1 MTLIAKPIV
10 KNHSWIVTNGHEKV
24 GNVHYSSGG
33 YIVKLGNKLSSFDST
48 KAIENIVAIKFER
61 PPQKKKQALAY
72 AMWPTDSSKTYNDI
86 FDIKR
91 KLHLYTKT
99 KKSKC
104 YHAAGWFRIKM
115 NDEWQSV
122 FCPKY
127 IFIQRYPYDGPF
139 LSKELAEKE

>member
-10 KNHSWIVTNGHEKV
+10 KNHSWIVTNGSEKV

-48 KAIENIVAIKFER
+48 KAIENLVSIKFER
-61 PPQKKKQALAY
+61 PSKSKLSTLSY
-72 AMWPTDSSKTYNDI
+72 AVWPTDVKTTYNNI
-86 FDIKR
+86 FDVKR

-104 YHAAGWFRIKM
+104 YHVAGWFNVKM
-115 NDEWQSV
+115 NDEWQTV

-127 IFIQRYPYDGPF
+127 IFIQRYQYIGPF
-139 LSKELAEKE
+139 LSEDLVEKE